1 MLPPDGRTIASY
13 AFATVL
19 SLTSFR
25 ALFAG
30 FLYQLVTVL
39 LKRDNFPFG
48 WPFFSEIK
56 MIDALSVAWLLQID
70 GKCAMTPCSLAAMR
84 NR

>member
-39 LKRDNFPFG
+39 QKRYIFRHSRALLALVEMIEA
-48 WPFFSEIK
+48 FSV
-56 MIDALSVAWLLQID
+56 ALSLQID
-70 GKCAMTPCSLAAMR
+70 GK
-84 NR
+84 